1 MAFVQVVRRSM
12 RPEEYTDLRF
22 NWLKRYIYQDKFEI
36 TDLRARDARQ
46 ISESEYEDS
55 PEGFRPLHKGDIY
68 YTPDGT
74 VFFEGQVTVPEF
86 LRGRG
91 LWLSLWTAAEVIV
104 KVNGRYAGGLDP
116 NRDRL
121 LLPPCNGNWDLKIEM
136 EGYNRSKPDDE
147 RNPDSMKLRGCRQEF
162 QGLYLATIR
171 HGVLDLFYDL
181 QLLLDVAKSQYFNED
196 YRKFLNRELSL
207 ALNKIDFDLLRE
219 KTDPDT
225 GLLCLDAEEET
236 AFADQVAAARKYIED
251 VIYAND
257 DYKGTGDVAVV
268 GHSHLDLAYYW
279 RRIHTVHKNAR
290 TVLIQM
296 RLMDQYPEFKYT
308 HTQAYTYELLEI
320 LRPRT
325 HNHRRVSQ
333 QEHCGERCCSAP
345 VFLERSTYIRFV
357 RMENTFV
364 CPPPYRLR
372 PLAFWGRAEGLRRV

>member
-1 MAFVQVVRRSM
+1 M

-104 KVNGRYAGGLDP
+104 KVNGRYAAVWTPTG
-116 NRDRL
+116 DRL

-162 QGLYLATIR
+162 QACIWPPSATGCWTCSMTCSCCWMWPR
-171 HGVLDLFYDL
+171 
-181 QLLLDVAKSQYFNED
+181 ASTST
-196 YRKFLNRELSL
+196 RTTASSS
-207 ALNKIDFDLLRE
+207 
-219 KTDPDT
+219 T
-225 GLLCLDAEEET
+225 G
-236 AFADQVAAARKYIED
+236 
-251 VIYAND
+251 N
-257 DYKGTGDVAVV
+257 
-268 GHSHLDLAYYW
+268 
-279 RRIHTVHKNAR
+279 
-290 TVLIQM
+290 
-296 RLMDQYPEFKYT
+296 
-308 HTQAYTYELLEI
+308 
-320 LRPRT
+320 
-325 HNHRRVSQ
+325 
-333 QEHCGERCCSAP
+333 
-345 VFLERSTYIRFV
+345 
-357 RMENTFV
+357 
-364 CPPPYRLR
+364 
-372 PLAFWGRAEGLRRV
+372 

>member
-1 MAFVQVVRRSM
+1 M

-86 LRGRG
+86 LRGRE

-345 VFLERSTYIRFV
+345 VFLERSIYIRFV